1 MDVHDKLDEL
11 SAVVENARALPM
23 SASCIVNRVEAL
35 ALLDEIRELLPEEFA
50 HAELLLRDREAV
62 IDEGRREAERVIDEA
77 RARQDSL
84 VADAEVV
91 REATRWAEDVHERAL
106 REATDIRLEAD
117 EYADR
122 RLAHF
127 EVALNNA
134 LAAVHRERD
143 AFGEHQGVAEHLR
156 PADAATARSSEAR
169 GG

>member
-23 SASCIVNRVEAL
+23 SASCIVNRAEAL
-35 ALLDEIRELLPEEFA
+35 ALLDEVRELLPEEFA

-62 IDEGRREAERVIDEA
+62 IDEGRREAERVVAEA

-91 REATRWAEDVHERAL
+91 REAHRWAGDLHEQAL
-106 REATDIRLEAD
+106 REATDIRVTAD

-122 RLAHF
+122 RLAHC
-127 EVALNNA
+127 EVALHKA
-134 LAAVHRERD
+134 LTAVQQGRE
-143 AFGEHQGVAEHLR
+143 AFGEHQGVAEHLG
-156 PADAATARSSEAR
+156 PAAAPASEAR
-169 GG
+169 EG